1 MTDAA
6 GFLAWLVETLERA
19 GIPYMVTGSLGST
32 LHGQQRATND
42 VDVVIDPTEEQ
53 LDALLDSLGEEFY
66 ASPAAAR
73 EALGR
78 RGMFNVIDTSSGLKA
93 DLIIRKNRP
102 FSTEEFARRRP
113 TTVQGVQVCTV
124 SAEDAILSKLEWCQV
139 AQSERQFRDAL
150 GVAVVQADKLDLP
163 YLRKWSR
170 ELKVSDLL
178 ESLLAEAEK
187 AGDPTGG

>member
-6 GFLAWLVETLERA
+6 RFLAWLAKILERA

-32 LHGQQRATND
+32 LHGEPRATND
-42 VDVVIDPTEEQ
+42 VDVVIDPSEEQ

-66 ASPAAAR
+66 VSLAAAR
-73 EALGR
+73 EALKR

-102 FSTEEFARRRP
+102 FSAEEFARRKP
-113 TTVQGVQVCTV
+113 TTVQGIEVCAV
-124 SAEDAILSKLEWCQV
+124 SAEDAILSKLEWCKGG
-139 AQSERQFRDAL
+139 QSERQFRDAL
-150 GVAVVQADKLDLP
+150 GVAIVQGNKLDVP

-170 ELKVSDLL
+170 ELNVDDLL
-178 ESLLAEAEK
+178 ESLLTEAQK
-187 AGDPTGG
+187 RRSPD